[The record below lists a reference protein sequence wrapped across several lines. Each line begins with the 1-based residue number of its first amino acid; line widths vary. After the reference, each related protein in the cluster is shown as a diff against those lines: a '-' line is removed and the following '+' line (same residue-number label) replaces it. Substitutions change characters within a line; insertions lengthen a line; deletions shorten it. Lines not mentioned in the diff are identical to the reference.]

1 VPRTLAPLLAALV
14 GLAGSLAVTLYLH
27 ATAASAVDGLLEARL
42 RSAGETAAELL
53 GRVPPTPQALRAV
66 MQANGLEGAYLVS
79 PSLRIQADATGRA
92 GRPADLLRVDAGR
105 VARAFL
111 GQPSVDFAFSFGEL
125 KVASGY
131 FPVRAPEGE
140 VAAVLALEAGRTFV
154 APRTDLRR
162 ALFTGIALSFLA
174 ALALGTIALRW
185 SRIEA
190 HRLEAAE
197 RAARGDLL
205 ARMAAMAA
213 HEIRNPL
220 GVIRGAVEL
229 VRARSGAALSGPD
242 QVALGDA
249 LGEVE
254 RLRRLTEDLL
264 DVARE
269 PALTPIPVDLAEVA
283 AEAARAHASAYPST
297 EVRLAVPRLPVQGDP
312 VRLQQVVR
320 NLLQNAAQAGAR
332 VIQLRGEAVG
342 GQARL
347 RVEDDGP
354 GVPGELR
361 ERLFAPFASGRA
373 GGRGLGLAIARRIVV
388 RHGGTLELVDR
399 DRPGG
404 TFELRIPLEAT

>member
-1 VPRTLAPLLAALV
+1 VRRTLAPLVAALV
-14 GLAGSLAVTLYLH
+14 GLTGSLAVTLYLH
-27 ATAASAVDGLLEARL
+27 ATAAAAVDGVLEARL
-42 RSAGETAAELL
+42 KSAGETAAELL
-53 GRVPPTPQALRAV
+53 GRVPPTPEALRAV
-66 MQANGLEGAYLVS
+66 MKANGLEGAYLVS
-79 PSLRIQADATGRA
+79 ASLRIQADATGRA
-92 GRPADLLRVDAGR
+92 GQPVDLLRVDAAR
-105 VARAFL
+105 VARAFQ
-111 GQPSVDFAFSFGEL
+111 GQPSVDFGFSFGDLE
-125 KVASGY
+125 VASGY

-140 VAAVLALEAGRTFV
+140 ISSVLALEAGKTFV
-154 APRTDLRR
+154 APRTALRH

-174 ALALGTIALRW
+174 ALALGAIALRW

-229 VRARSGAALSGPD
+229 VRARSGAALTGAD
-242 QVALGDA
+242 QTALGDA

-269 PALTPIPVDLAEVA
+269 PTLNSIPVDLVSVA
-283 AEAARAHASAYPST
+283 IEAAQSLSISFPSV
-297 EVRLAVPRLPVQGDP
+297 EVRLAVSRLPVLGDP
-312 VRLQQVVR
+312 VRLQQVLR
-320 NLLQNAAQAGAR
+320 NLLQNAAQAGAG
-332 VIQLRGEAVG
+332 VIQVRGEAAAG
-342 GQARL
+342 EARL

-354 GVPGELR
+354 GVPVALR
-361 ERLFAPFASGRA
+361 NHLFAPFASGRA

-388 RHGGTLELVDR
+388 RHGGTLDLVDG

-404 TFELRIPLEAT
+404 TFEIRIPLEST

>member
-1 VPRTLAPLLAALV
+1 VPRTLAPLAAALV

-27 ATAASAVDGLLEARL
+27 ATAAAAVDGLLEARL

-66 MQANGLEGAYLVS
+66 MQANALEGAYLVS
-79 PSLRIQADATGRA
+79 SSLRIQADATGRA
-92 GRPADLLRVDAGR
+92 GRPADLLRVDAAR
-105 VARAFL
+105 VARAFQ
-111 GQPSVDFAFSFGEL
+111 GQPSVDFAFSFGDL

-140 VAAVLALEAGRTFV
+140 VASVLALEAGRTFA
-154 APRTDLRR
+154 APRTDLRH

-174 ALALGTIALRW
+174 ALALGTFALRW

-242 QVALGDA
+242 QGALADA

-269 PALTPIPVDLAEVA
+269 PALHPIPVDLADVA
-283 AEAARAHASAYPST
+283 AEAARSLSTSFPSV
-297 EVRLAVPRLPVQGDP
+297 EVRLAVARLPVQGDP
-312 VRLQQVVR
+312 VRLQQVLR
-320 NLLQNAAQAGAR
+320 NLLQNAAQAGAGVIR
-332 VIQLRGEAVG
+332 VRGEAVN

-354 GVPGELR
+354 GVPAELR
-361 ERLFAPFASGRA
+361 DRLFAPFASGRA
-373 GGRGLGLAIARRIVV
+373 GGRGLGLAISRRIVA
-388 RHGGTLELVDR
+388 RHGGTLELVDG

-404 TFELRIPLEAT
+404 TFEVHIPLEAT